1 MSQDLS
7 LFAASI
13 DPTIPLIDLHEFRN
27 SYEALEFL
35 ETELY
40 QLYKKRAQYVRVIHG
55 IGSGALKNQVHDALK
70 NNPLVIDF
78 ELEKS
83 GGSTVVILSK

>member
-1 MSQDLS
+1 MPHDLS
-7 LFAASI
+7 LFAATI
-13 DPTIPLIDLHEFRN
+13 DPDISCIDLHEFQ
-27 SYEALEFL
+27 SPYEALEFL

-40 QLYKKRAQYVRVIHG
+40 QLYKKRTQYVRVIHG
-55 IGSGALKNQVHDALK
+55 IGLGVLKTQVHMALK

-83 GGSTVVILSK
+83 GGSTVVIVSK